1 MSFAIEHLGQNLWRG
16 RFTAFPEQEVVHG
29 FSGRLGG
36 VSEKPWDSLN
46 MGLHVEDAPE
56 AVLEN
61 RRRFLR
67 ALDLK
72 AELAVSPEQV
82 HGTEVYQVRDE
93 DKGRGAL
100 AYAEAIPRT
109 DALITDVPG
118 VPLLLCFADCV
129 PLIFYDEEHHAIG
142 AAHAG
147 WKGTVGGVAGNTVSA
162 MQRAFGTEP
171 DKLLAG
177 IGPAIGPCCYEVG
190 EEVEA
195 QFREI
200 WPRHADKLFSMQEG
214 RRKLDLWEANR
225 QQLLSAGLPAAN
237 IECAETCTACQHKW
251 FFSYRA
257 DGGRTGR
264 LAAVIALKEY

>member
-1 MSFAIEHLGQNLWRG
+1 MSFAIEHLGQNIWRG
-16 RFTAFPEQEVVHG
+16 RFTTFPEQEVVQG
-29 FSGRLGG
+29 FSARLGG

-46 MGLHVEDAPE
+46 MGLHVGDRPE
-56 AVLEN
+56 AVQEN

-72 AELAVSPEQV
+72 AERAVSPEQV
-82 HGTEVYQVRDE
+82 HGTQVYRVRPEDE
-93 DKGRGAL
+93 GRGAL
-100 AYAEAIPRT
+100 VYGEAVPRT

-147 WKGTVGGVAGNTVSA
+147 WKGTVGGVAGNTVAA
-162 MQRAFGTEP
+162 MQAAFGTEP
-171 DKLLAG
+171 GELLAG

-195 QFREI
+195 RFREI
-200 WPRHADKLFSMQEG
+200 WPQHGEKLFTGQEG
-214 RRKLDLWEANR
+214 KKHLNLWEANR
-225 QQLLSAGLPAAN
+225 LQLMAAGLKAEN
-237 IECAETCTACQHKW
+237 IECADTCTSCQHKW
-251 FFSYRA
+251 FFSYR
-257 DGGRTGR
+257 GYGSRTGR
-264 LAAVIALKEY
+264 LAAVIALREY